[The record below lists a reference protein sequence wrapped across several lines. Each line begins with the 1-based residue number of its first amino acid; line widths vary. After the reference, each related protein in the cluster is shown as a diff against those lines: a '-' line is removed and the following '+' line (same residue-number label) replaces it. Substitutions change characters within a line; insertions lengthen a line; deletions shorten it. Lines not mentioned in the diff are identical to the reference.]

1 MGDAN
6 FLVNNRDRTLTSNP
20 SGDSFFLY
28 SPHVCSVALYLLSS
42 VKHQM
47 RARNE
52 APSLEIIVIDPQGV
66 DDALS
71 ATTKGI

>member
-1 MGDAN
+1 
-6 FLVNNRDRTLTSNP
+6 
-20 SGDSFFLY
+20 
-28 SPHVCSVALYLLSS
+28 
-42 VKHQM
+42 M